1 MTGIDVLASF
11 GIDIAKLDAYGGSIP
26 AEAGPPSGSGRPRPI
41 PRARRA
47 ARSGAAPRTAR
58 PNPAASVPR
67 PGSAA
72 PASTPLGSGSSAIPF
87 PRASTTR
94 RRR

>member
-1 MTGIDVLASF
+1 MTGIDVSASF
-11 GIDIAKLDAYGGSIP
+11 GIDIAELDAYGGVD
-26 AEAGPPSGSGRPRPI
+26 SGGGWAAFRIRKAKADPPRP
-41 PRARRA
+41 ARGSLGR
-47 ARSGAAPRTAR
+47 APRTAR

-87 PRASTTR
+87 PRA
-94 RRR
+94 